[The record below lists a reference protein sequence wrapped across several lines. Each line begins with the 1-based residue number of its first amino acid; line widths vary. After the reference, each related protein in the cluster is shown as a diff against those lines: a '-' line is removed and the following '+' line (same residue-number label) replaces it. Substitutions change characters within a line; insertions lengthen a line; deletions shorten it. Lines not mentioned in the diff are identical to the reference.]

1 MSGSIRIGTIAG
13 IGIFVH
19 WTFWVFFIFLAF
31 TFWGRSA
38 DPWQAIEALLFI
50 LAVFGCV
57 VLHELGHALAARQFG
72 VETRDIT
79 LLPIGGVARLER
91 IPEEPLQELWIA
103 AAGPLVNVAIAAVLY
118 FVQPKAA
125 GQLAAEGLLAPE
137 SFWNSLMRVNIFLVL
152 FNLLPAF
159 PMDGG
164 RILRAALAMRM
175 SHWRAT
181 EVAASVGKVM
191 AVLFALAGLF
201 GNFMLLFIALFVY
214 LGAEGESQ
222 LARMNNLLAG
232 IPVRDGMI
240 TDFSVLRP
248 EDTLKTAIEMLL
260 AGSQQDFPV
269 VADGQLVGM
278 LSRNRLFQALQ
289 QGGQE
294 HLVAEYMEPVC
305 LTVSPFDALDAV
317 VRDMQQHHCPTVPV
331 VWQDRLVGLVT
342 NDNVVELVTLR
353 NIFLSRQESVKTT

>member
-13 IGIFVH
+13 IGLYVH
-19 WTFWVFFIFLAF
+19 WTFVAFFLFLAYS
-31 TFWGRSA
+31 FWNQSD
-38 DPWQAIEALLFI
+38 DPRQAIAALGFV

-72 VETRDIT
+72 VATRDIT

-91 IPEEPLQELWIA
+91 IPQEPLQELWIA
-103 AAGPLVNVAIAAVLY
+103 IAGPLVNVVIAAVL
-118 FVQPKAA
+118 FAVAKPPAPA
-125 GQLAAEGLLAPE
+125 SWGASRLLEPN
-137 SFWNSLMRVNIFLVL
+137 SFLHSLMRVNLFLVI

-164 RILRAALAMRM
+164 RMLRAILALRM

-181 EVAASVGKVM
+181 EIAASVGKVM
-191 AVLFALAGLF
+191 AVLFALVGLVS
-201 GNFMLLFIALFVY
+201 NPLLLFIALFVY

-222 LARMNNLLAG
+222 LARMNNLLGG
-232 IPVRDGMI
+232 IPVRDGMV
-240 TDFSVLRP
+240 TNFTVLRP
-248 EDTLKTAIEMLL
+248 DDTLKSAVESLL

-289 QGGQE
+289 QGGTDR
-294 HLVAEYMEPVC
+294 LIGEYMEPVC
-305 LTVSPFDALDAV
+305 LTATPFDALDTV
-317 VRDMQQHHCPTVPV
+317 VQQMQQTRCGIVPV
-331 VWQDRLVGLVT
+331 LWQDQLVGLVT
-342 NDNVVELVTLR
+342 NDNVIELVTLR
-353 NIFLSRQESVKTT
+353 NIFLRRPASGSA